1 MEFAELLSAKLCHD
15 LTGPFGAI
23 NNGMEFLNSD
33 DKDVDEKALNLVLF
47 SSNQALH
54 RLSFMRSAYGYM
66 SDSSEMSVSAMKA
79 LVLNFFENSKVVIDF
94 KVDEKIEQLDRNTLK
109 LVLNALLI
117 VSASIM
123 YNGRVVIEMHGADNL
138 SIQIEGIGSV
148 VKIEQEIQDI
158 LGSTSDVVMTTRNVQ
173 CFYIKDLAKA
183 ANYKMKLQQIG
194 EKIGFYLSR

>member
-15 LTGPFGAI
+15 LAGPIGAI

-33 DKDVDEKALNLVLF
+33 DKDVKEKALNLVLF

-54 RLSFMRSAYGYM
+54 RLSFIRSAYGYM
-66 SDSSEMSVSAMKA
+66 NDSSEMSVSAMKA
-79 LVLNFFENSKVVIDF
+79 LVLNFFENSKVAIDF
-94 KVDEKIEQLDRNTLK
+94 KIDKKIEQLDRNTLK
-109 LVLNALLI
+109 LILNAVLI

-123 YNGRVVIEMHGADNL
+123 YNGSMFIEVHGDDNL
-138 SIQIEGIGSV
+138 SIKIEGVGSV
-148 VKIEQEIQDI
+148 MKIEQEIQDI
-158 LGSTSDVVMTTRNVQ
+158 LSNVGGIVMTTRNVQ

-183 ANYKMKLQQIG
+183 ANYKMTLQQIG